1 MQYLQ
6 RLFTRRRSF
15 WWEYA
20 IAILCY
26 TGVLALCTRL
36 FYFEIKGILE
46 GDLNAQV
53 QVAIGPPGSVG
64 SYVPVYSLYKYVFRF
79 LNWIWPNDW
88 IFVFFELGIVLAGC
102 LVTGRY
108 IHNFSFCKNPA
119 LTALFGLGLYCADPI
134 FLPMFNPYRAMGLQ
148 AGGLWHNPTLLG
160 IKLLGVV
167 L

>member
-64 SYVPVYSLYKYVFRF
+64 SYVPVYSLYKY
-79 LNWIWPNDW
+79 
-88 IFVFFELGIVLAGC
+88 C
-102 LVTGRY
+102 L
-108 IHNFSFCKNPA
+108 
-119 LTALFGLGLYCADPI
+119 LYTSPSPRD
-134 FLPMFNPYRAMGLQ
+134 
-148 AGGLWHNPTLLG
+148 
-160 IKLLGVV
+160 
-167 L
+167 